1 MRSKA
6 NLKSHP
12 IHPMLVGFPIAFI
25 YGAAGFDIAGM
36 LGSWNTAWSV
46 GACLSVAAVVSGLA
60 AGAAGF
66 IDYLYVVPP
75 RSSGKRRA
83 TWHMVV
89 NVTALA
95 VIALGWL
102 FRDWDTYRP
111 QVITLLC
118 EVASLGLVSWGGWM
132 GGTLAYRNQ
141 IGVDH
146 RYAQAGKWR
155 EQVIDGQPGTMA
167 LIEGAETLKA
177 GQMMLVRVG
186 DQRIVVART
195 ENGFAAFDDH
205 CTHRGGSLADG
216 VLACETV
223 CCPWHGSQFS
233 VTDGSVKAGPAE
245 QSISVFKIEHADGQ
259 VRLQLPLKNSR

>member
-25 YGAAGFDIAGM
+25 YGAALFDVAGQV
-36 LGSWNTAWSV
+36 LDWHAGWSV
-46 GACLSVAAVVSGLA
+46 GGCLSVAAVVTGLA
-60 AGAAGF
+60 AGIPGF

-75 RSSGKRRA
+75 RSSAKRRA

-89 NVTALA
+89 NVSSLG
-95 VIALGWL
+95 VIAIGWL
-102 FRDWDTYRP
+102 FRNWDTFEP
-111 QVITLLC
+111 QMIAVVC
-118 EVASLGLVSWGGWM
+118 EVAAGVLVTVGGWM

-155 EQVIDGQPGTMA
+155 EQVVNGEPGTMA
-167 LIEGAETLKA
+167 VIEGAETLKT
-177 GQMMLVRVG
+177 GQMMLVRAG
-186 DQRIVVART
+186 GRRIVVART
-195 ENGFAAFDDH
+195 EKGFAAFDDH
-205 CTHRGGSLADG
+205 CTHRGGSLAGG

-233 VTDGSVKAGPAE
+233 VTDGSVQSGPAE
-245 QSISVFKIEHADGQ
+245 RSIPVFKVEHSGGQ
-259 VRLQLPLKNSR
+259 VRVQIPERAPG